1 MTRKKISISV
11 ERIVLQEARK
21 NRHLGVRPL
30 SDLLF
35 KKHNIKISKSAINKI
50 LVSSGLHENKGRKR
64 AILLYK
70 SRGIKNC
77 GLILLRCLDYR
88 IGIFDNINKDL
99 KNHFPKLGT
108 EIFKKLVIFSS
119 LASFVGKDPRKIA
132 QEQGFLRLAGI
143 QHLPSSKMDYFSETI
158 RDTRPAVDLSP
169 VKEGLKLVSTIK
181 FNFKNGRHSYTD
193 AKMSTLWYE
202 PCNIGYFFLNQTAAI
217 KIINNMLKDKILF
230 IGYTKSFDYL
240 SKLVFDFLEGVNS
253 GIDTIELLDKDG
265 TFIKELEVESG
276 GFSALVGYCPKILNK
291 GMFFVTKPKK
301 PKRFYW
307 DELGEFFCTYILTR
321 FLQDK
326 EKKGVILNN
335 VLIRKDFSSD
345 PAWGIIIGGNISIK
359 KAKLASHLK
368 KYFYFW
374 PYTERAFFED
384 LAIIEKSL
392 VSPKKTK
399 DYLAKMV
406 PAKLVFKDILDF
418 SRIAQILSI
427 FFKEM
432 IWGWEPKN
440 KSGDFV
446 VGKDFIKINLKNVP
460 KNARKA
466 FNQIPLYLN
475 KKRVFLA

>member
-1 MTRKKISISV
+1 MTRKRIPLSV
-11 ERIVLQEARK
+11 ERIVIGEARK
-21 NRHLGVRPL
+21 NPHLGVRLL
-30 SDLLF
+30 SDLLLD
-35 KKHNIKISKSAINKI
+35 KHNITISKSAINKI
-50 LVSSGLHENKGRKR
+50 LTSKGLHERKGRKK

-88 IGIFDNINKDL
+88 IGLFDYITKEL
-99 KNHFPKLGT
+99 KKHFPELEA
-108 EIFKKLVIFSS
+108 EIFHKLVIFSS
-119 LASFVGKDPRKIA
+119 LASFIGKDPRKVA

-143 QHLPSSKMDYFSETI
+143 QYLSSSKMDYFSERI
-158 RDTRPAVDLSP
+158 RDIKPAVNLLP
-169 VKEGLKLVSTIK
+169 IKEGLKLVSTIK

-202 PCNIGYFFLNQTAAI
+202 PCNIGYFFLNQTAVS
-217 KIINNMLKDKILF
+217 KSINNMLKDKIFF

-265 TFIKELEVESG
+265 NFIKELEIEST
-276 GFSALVGYCPKILNK
+276 GFSAFIGYCPKILTK
-291 GMFFVTKPKK
+291 GMFFVGKSKK
-301 PKRFYW
+301 PRRFYW

-326 EKKGVILNN
+326 GKKGVISNN
-335 VLIRKDFSSD
+335 VLIRKDLSSD

-359 KAKLASHLK
+359 KAKLALHLK
-368 KYFYFW
+368 KYLYLW

-399 DYLAKMV
+399 DYFAKMV
-406 PAKLVFKDILDF
+406 PGKLIFKDILDL

-432 IWGWEPKN
+432 VWGWEPKN

-446 VGKDFIKINLKNVP
+446 FGKDFTKINLKNVP
-460 KNARKA
+460 KNAQA
-466 FNQIPLYLN
+466 GFNKIPLYLN
-475 KKRVFLA
+475 KKRTFLV